1 MTLLDYLSRTDTIN
15 ANRVRGHLYENSLK
29 LYFHGHITRTQM
41 INLFSIPVGFESDFD
56 QFLTRYESF
65 ASNNVGRD
73 DRQNYVQDVE
83 ACLIAIQGQD
93 ITKAQFNTFTGL
105 SLDET

>member
-1 MTLLDYLSRTDTIN
+1 MTLLNFLSRQDN
-15 ANRVRGHLYENSLK
+15 NPANRVSGHRYENALK

-41 INLFSIPVGFESDFD
+41 INFFNIPVGFEADFD
-56 QFLTRYESF
+56 QFKTRYDSF
-65 ASNNVGRD
+65 ASNLAGRD

-83 ACLIAIQGQD
+83 ACIIGIQNED

-105 SLDET
+105 SLDAT